1 MVDIIISEF
10 MDNTAVE
17 GLAEDF
23 DVLYDPGLVDRRDHL
38 ISILAAARAL
48 IVRNRTAVDVELLET
63 GRSLEVI
70 GRLGVGLDNID
81 VSACASRHIEVRSAG
96 GANADAV
103 AEYVIAAVLLLVRGV
118 FHVTDDVAGGTWP
131 RTRLIGG
138 EVAGRTLGLIGFG
151 TVAQRVARRAIDLG
165 MDVIANDPYLDPAD
179 EAWSTVRRVA
189 LGDVTGTADAVS
201 VHVPLTE
208 STRKMISRDVLA
220 SMKPT
225 AVLVNTSRGGVV
237 DEQAVLDALVAG
249 NLRGAVLDVF
259 ETEPVTAETGGR
271 FAGVP
276 NLILT
281 PHIAGITEESNARV
295 GEAVATA
302 VRDVLT
308 GANR

>member
-17 GLAEDF
+17 GLAEEF

-38 ISILAAARAL
+38 ISILATARAL
-48 IVRNRTAVDVELLET
+48 IVRNRTAVDAELLDA

-81 VSACASRHIEVRSAG
+81 MSACASRNIEVRSAG

-103 AEYVIAAVLLLVRGV
+103 AEYVIAAVLVLVRGV
-118 FHVTDDVAGGTWP
+118 FHVTDEVVGGAWP

-151 TVAQRVARRAIDLG
+151 AVAQRVARRAVDLG
-165 MDVIANDPYLDPAD
+165 MDVIAYDPYLDPAD
-179 EAWSTVRRVA
+179 EAWSTVRRVS
-189 LGDVTGTADAVS
+189 LGDVIGTADAVS

-208 STRKMISRDVLA
+208 STHKMISRDVLA

-225 AVLVNTSRGGVV
+225 AVFVNTSRGGVV
-237 DEQAVLDALVAG
+237 DEQAVLGALVAG

-281 PHIAGITEESNARV
+281 PHIAGITEESNTRV

-308 GANR
+308 GADR

>member
-38 ISILAAARAL
+38 VSILATARAL
-48 IVRNRTAVDVELLET
+48 IVRNRTAVDVELLEA

-151 TVAQRVARRAIDLG
+151 AVAQRVARRAIDLG

-179 EAWSTVRRVA
+179 EAWSAVRRVA
-189 LGDVTGTADAVS
+189 LGDVIGTADAVS

-208 STRKMISRDVLA
+208 STRKMIGRDVLA

-237 DEQAVLDALVAG
+237 DEQAVLDALVVG
-249 NLRGAVLDVF
+249 DLRGAVLDVF
-259 ETEPVTAETGGR
+259 ETEPITAEVAGR

-295 GEAVATA
+295 GKTVATA
-302 VRDVLT
+302 VCDVLA
-308 GANR
+308 GADR